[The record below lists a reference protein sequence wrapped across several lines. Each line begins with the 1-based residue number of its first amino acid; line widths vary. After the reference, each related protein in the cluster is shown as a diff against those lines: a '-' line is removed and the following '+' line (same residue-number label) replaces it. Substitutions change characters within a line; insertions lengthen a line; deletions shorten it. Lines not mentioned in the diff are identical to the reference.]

1 MKIVIE
7 TLQQQKGSK
16 TSENLFASPTP
27 LSSLVVMDLNFIK
40 RDRELLIMIIGQ
52 SYLPF
57 AATVHF
63 LSKQTTQGSG
73 HVDKESLF
81 RHPHSL
87 QKTK

>member
-27 LSSLVVMDLNFIK
+27 LSSLVVIDLDFIK

-52 SYLPF
+52 S
-57 AATVHF
+57 
-63 LSKQTTQGSG
+63 
-73 HVDKESLF
+73 
-81 RHPHSL
+81 
-87 QKTK
+87 